1 MTVRLLLFGSPTVEY
16 GGESLALPFERRNQ
30 LLVFL
35 ALKRAWVGR
44 AELAALLWPEQENKL
59 AYTNLR
65 KTLHRLQSLRWAGGI
80 ESQGGALR
88 FDADTDVW
96 AFDSAVR
103 EQRIADALP
112 MHRGE
117 LLAGFD
123 DDQSEA
129 WSSWLGFERDR
140 LRLAWRD
147 AALNRLAADI
157 DTTEA
162 IDLST
167 RLLDADPLDEAA
179 LRAHM
184 SWLARGGQG
193 ARARQAY
200 QDFVKRLADD
210 LGLAP
215 GSELRALHDSLGTA
229 VWTPVPAAS
238 GEPAKLDEDFV
249 GRTVELRRIGK
260 LLAQDDCRLLTLV
273 GPGGVGKTRLAQRAM
288 REFGPRF
295 PDGAVFVPLED
306 IDSAREL
313 GSRIARE
320 LGVSLKGSSDPLDQ
334 ITKSLRERNILIVL
348 DNFEHLT
355 SGASVVESL
364 MNACVRIKLV
374 VTSRVRLALINEW
387 LLPLEGLPFPEQ
399 EDQEQFEAFDAVRL
413 FVQAAQRVEPA
424 LVPAVEAGA
433 IVDICQQVEGLPLA
447 LQLAAAWTRVLSCEE
462 IAAELRRGTE
472 LLHATDA
479 AHPPRH
485 ASLEV
490 VFDHSW
496 RLLTAVEREA
506 LAKLS
511 VFHGG
516 FSVEAARAVARAPL
530 PVLGALADKSL
541 LRKEGTRLH
550 VHPLLQ
556 QLAAAR
562 LGDRAARTDTHSAH
576 AAYFHRLLAQLQL
589 SAAAGER
596 SALRTIDVELE
607 NSKRAWT
614 WSVEHGRL
622 DALKSSSATL
632 LDYFDY
638 RGRFEEGLALLRT
651 TIDAPSVQADAKLRS
666 LLLSRMA
673 HLEYRL
679 NRFADAESHATQ
691 ALEAPVRSR
700 DYATNKQ
707 ALNVL
712 ATCALQLGRLEDARR
727 YFKQA
732 LESASPEDHAHWTA
746 VTLDHLALVEKR
758 LANYDEALRLSLQS
772 LVQHRQLGDSGG
784 EALCLNNLG
793 SLCIAREEYTAAIAY
808 LQQSLAIC
816 ERDGIISTR
825 GFIFCNLMDIAIKMG
840 DLAEA
845 ESHAERILEVADA
858 TSNRALV
865 SWARI
870 SCASLAVRRGDI
882 DAARAALAEGLS
894 IALALGSPALKF
906 DAVRSFAEILQAQT
920 ETACARTVLAYAAA
934 HPTANGQVRDQFRR
948 RLSEFPGTA
957 IESVWPELEF
967 DELLH
972 RIVVESK
979 IAHAPLIA
987 ALRGAT
993 ERVTQ

>member
-1 MTVRLLLFGSPTVEY
+1 MTVRLSLFGSPTVEY

-65 KTLHRLQSLRWAGGI
+65 KTLHRLQSLRWASGI

-88 FDADTDVW
+88 FDAETDVL
-96 AFDSAVR
+96 AFDSALR

-112 MHRGE
+112 MRRGE
-117 LLAGFD
+117 FLSGFD

-129 WSSWLGFERDR
+129 WSSWLSFERDR

-147 AALNRLAADI
+147 AALSRLAADI
-157 DTTEA
+157 DTAEA
-162 IDLST
+162 IDLSA

-184 SWLARGGQG
+184 SWLARGGQS
-193 ARARQAY
+193 ASARQAY
-200 QDFVKRLADD
+200 QEFVKRLADD

-229 VWTPVPAAS
+229 VWTPMPAAS

-288 REFGPRF
+288 REFEPRF
-295 PDGAVFVPLED
+295 SDGAVFVPLED
-306 IDSAREL
+306 VASSREL
-313 GSRIARE
+313 GGRIARE
-320 LGVSLKGSSDPLDQ
+320 LGIALAGSNDPLDQ
-334 ITKSLRERNILIVL
+334 ITKFLRDQHALLVL
-348 DNFEHLT
+348 DNFEQLT
-355 SGASVVESL
+355 SDAAILERL
-364 MNACVRIKLV
+364 LNACARIKLV
-374 VTSRVRLALINEW
+374 VTSRVRLGLINEW
-387 LLPLEGLPFPEQ
+387 LLPVEGLPFPEA

-413 FVQAAQRVEPA
+413 FVRAALRVEPA
-424 LVPAVEAGA
+424 LVPAVEAVS
-433 IVDICQQVEGLPLA
+433 IVDICKQVEGLPLA
-447 LQLAAAWTRVLSCEE
+447 LQLAAAWTRVLSCQE

-485 ASLEV
+485 GSLEV

-496 RLLTAVEREA
+496 RLLTAIERDA
-506 LAKLS
+506 LSKLS
-511 VFHGG
+511 VFQGG
-516 FSVEAARAVARAPL
+516 FSAEAARAVARAPL

-541 LRKEGTRLH
+541 LRKEGARLH

-562 LGDRAARTDTHSAH
+562 LGDGPAHTETQAAH
-576 AAYFHRLLAQLQL
+576 AAYFHRLLAQLQ
-589 SAAAGER
+589 STAAAGER
-596 SALRTIDVELE
+596 AALQTIEVELE
-607 NSKRAWT
+607 NCRRAWT
-614 WSVEHGRL
+614 WSVEHGQL
-622 DALKSSSATL
+622 DALKRSSATL
-632 LDYFDY
+632 LDHFDY

-651 TIDAPSVQADAKLRS
+651 TIEAPRVQADAKLQS

-679 NRFADAESHATQ
+679 NRFTEAESHATR
-691 ALEAPVRSR
+691 ALEATHHSR

-732 LESASPEDHAHWTA
+732 LDSASPEDHAHWTA

-758 LANYDEALRLSLQS
+758 LANYGEALRLSLQS
-772 LVQHRQLGDSGG
+772 LVQHRQLGDSAG

-793 SLCIAREEYTAAIAY
+793 SLCIARQEYEAATTY

-816 ERDGIISTR
+816 ERDGIVSTR
-825 GFIFCNLMDIAIKMG
+825 GFIFCNLMDIAIKNG
-840 DLAEA
+840 DLGAA
-845 ESHAERILEVADA
+845 ESHAKRILGVADA

-870 SCASLAVRRGDI
+870 NGASVAVRRGDI
-882 DAARAALAEGLS
+882 DAARSALADGLS
-894 IALALGSPALKF
+894 IALALGAPSLKF
-906 DAVRSFAEILQAQT
+906 DAVRSFAEILQAQG
-920 ETACARTVLAYAAA
+920 ETICAHRVLGYAAD
-934 HPTANGQVRDQFRR
+934 HPMANGQIRDQVRR
-948 RLSEFPGTA
+948 QLSELP
-957 IESVWPELEF
+957 ESASAVSPLMAMEF
-967 DELLH
+967 DEVLH
-972 RIVVESK
+972 RIVVESSL
-979 IAHAPLIA
+979 AHAPLIA
-987 ALRGAT
+987 TLRGT
-993 ERVTQ
+993 H